1 MHVRLPGVG
10 SNEMDGMLNDKGRGN
25 NHKCMSAAFCWFL
38 LSPSDFTSWEVI
50 NQTKT
55 RAASETRYGMAENK
69 AKAKVTNA
77 IRLPV
82 VVADML
88 DGLLN
93 SKDRGK
99 SHRCMSAAVVWFLV
113 VT

>member
-1 MHVRLPGVG
+1 MTRAEAIITHVCPPPSVGFCCHLVTAHPGKYV
-10 SNEMDGMLNDKGRGN
+10 
-25 NHKCMSAAFCWFL
+25 
-38 LSPSDFTSWEVI
+38 
-50 NQTKT
+50 NQSKT

-99 SHRCMSAAVVWFLV
+99 SHRCMSAAVVWFLE